1 MTRHEMMEE
10 FYTTISPALITRFK
24 EREENVKADIF
35 HAYQALLKQARSST
49 SDLSVSRDPNR
60 MEAEEV
66 PVSLLQGQ
74 VATIMK
80 ALHRQMKEKSIKTRQ
95 GCFSLLTEL
104 IHVLP
109 GALATHMDLIVP
121 GIQFSLGNNQSN
133 SNMKIDTL
141 SFIQCLLTGHHPT
154 VFHPHAHVLVPA
166 IITAVSDT
174 FYKFSSEALVVL
186 QLLVKVLRPLDSSPT
201 TFDFNL
207 YTNNI
212 YQCCFVRL
220 KVCLSVSC

>member
-49 SDLSVSRDPNR
+49 SSLQVSQDPNR
-60 MEAEEV
+60 MEAEDG

-74 VATIMK
+74 VTNIVK

-104 IHVLP
+104 ILV
-109 GALATHMDLIVP
+109 I
-121 GIQFSLGNNQSN
+121 
-133 SNMKIDTL
+133 
-141 SFIQCLLTGHHPT
+141 
-154 VFHPHAHVLVPA
+154 FH
-166 IITAVSDT
+166 T
-174 FYKFSSEALVVL
+174 
-186 QLLVKVLRPLDSSPT
+186 
-201 TFDFNL
+201 
-207 YTNNI
+207 
-212 YQCCFVRL
+212 C
-220 KVCLSVSC
+220 

>member
-1 MTRHEMMEE
+1 
-10 FYTTISPALITRFK
+10 
-24 EREENVKADIF
+24 
-35 HAYQALLKQARSST
+35 
-49 SDLSVSRDPNR
+49 
-60 MEAEEV
+60 
-66 PVSLLQGQ
+66 
-74 VATIMK
+74 MK

-154 VFHPHAHVLVPA
+154 VFHPHAQVLVPA

-174 FYKFSSEALVVL
+174 FYKISSEALVVL
-186 QLLVKVLRPLDSSPT
+186 QLLVKVLRPLNSSPT
-201 TFDFNL
+201 TFESLHKQHLPVLLRQTEGMFVCVLLDL
-207 YTNNI
+207 TN
-212 YQCCFVRL
+212 FVPCRPRISTR
-220 KVCLSVSC
+220 K